1 MNSIQI
7 LSEAIG
13 KRHHISFQYNKPGK
27 IFGVRI
33 GHPYAIFIFTAKNT
47 RIQSTKVHIV
57 QIEGVSDTAY
67 EKPFPSFRMYNI
79 EDLSDILILN
89 DRACFS
95 EPWHCDYNHQWE
107 GYKDVI
113 AKI

>member
-1 MNSIQI
+1 MNTLDI
-7 LSEAIG
+7 LISAIEN
-13 KRHHISFQYNKPGK
+13 RNHISFQYNKPGK
-27 IFGVRI
+27 VLGVRI
-33 GHPYAIFIFTAKNT
+33 GHPYAVFIFTAKNT

-57 QIEGVSDTAY
+57 QVDGVSDTKD

-79 EDLSDILILN
+79 EDLTEVTILTDSPAFTPSLEN
-89 DRACFS
+89 G
-95 EPWHCDYNHQWE
+95 YNPEWE